1 MKQKLLV
8 GAVLLGG
15 AILGACGGGYYNSG
29 YYVRSAPP
37 APRYYGAIGRAPA
50 PGYVWT
56 NGYWA
61 YGGNSWRWND
71 GRWMRPP
78 RGRSQWVAPEW
89 RHDGR
94 GYRMRRG
101 YWR

>member
-1 MKQKLLV
+1 MRQKILV
-8 GAVLLGG
+8 GAFVLGST
-15 AILGACGGGYYNSG
+15 ILGACGGGYYGGG
-29 YYVRSAPP
+29 YYARSAPP
-37 APRYYGAIGRAPA
+37 APRYYGPVGRAP
-50 PGYVWT
+50 GVGFVWT
-56 NGYWA
+56 NGYWDWR
-61 YGGNSWRWND
+61 GNNWAWSD

-78 RGRSQWVAPEW
+78 RGRSVWVTPEW